1 MKPKMKHYGM
11 RVAEGT
17 ALRLIQLGLMSGV
30 KPSTIA
36 RLGINWVLAQPV
48 AKIVKLAKKGK
59 K

>member
-1 MKPKMKHYGM
+1 MKHYGM